1 MDYAHWQID
10 HKMSFVCI
18 FASRVALCAGSGTG
32 KPRLWG
38 ISTIAKTLNICY
50 IVAKARL
57 LQFYVFFFFFRK
69 PFCPFCLFTGG
80 WGGGVTEREQC
91 DLFLP
96 FFLYQGFPKL
106 GSLIFELPVR
116 MHIWHCHTI
125 LHICRGRRGQC
136 PWRIFCH
143 VEKFQIE
150 RNFRCGDIW

>member
-1 MDYAHWQID
+1 MHICQQGGFMCRIWDWQATIVRD
-10 HKMSFVCI
+10 LNDSQDPKHMLYCRESAFVAI
-18 FASRVALCAGSGTG
+18 LR
-32 KPRLWG
+32 
-38 ISTIAKTLNICY
+38 
-50 IVAKARL
+50 
-57 LQFYVFFFFFRK
+57 VFFFFFRK
-69 PFCPFCLFTGG
+69 PLCPFCLFR
-80 WGGGVTEREQC
+80 GGVTKREQC

-143 VEKFQIE
+143 VDKF
-150 RNFRCGDIW
+150 